1 MTNQPANQPVF
12 FGSSTALEL
21 APDAVLELDGDGV
34 VLAANDCA
42 ARMFLS
48 TREELRHQR
57 ADRLFR
63 DLEPLRELLAA
74 GEQTIRRQVKLQGR
88 RANGVP
94 FPLELSLRVHT
105 HGQQTRALCVLRELD
120 YGGLVHE
127 ASRYF
132 DIAFDQAPIAMAI
145 FNADGEY
152 VRVNG
157 ALCELLGRGD
167 AQLLGRRD
175 QEFTHPDDRQLDVE
189 VAWDILAGRRS
200 TFQRQKRFVRPDGSI
215 VWAIANLTFLRD
227 ERGRPLNWVGQ
238 FQDITALRDARDTA
252 GPG

>member
-1 MTNQPANQPVF
+1 MTDQPAGQPVF
-12 FGSSTALEL
+12 FGSATGLEL
-21 APDAVLELDGDGV
+21 APDAILELDGDGV
-34 VLAANDCA
+34 VVAANECA

-48 TREELRHQR
+48 TTEQLRNQHV
-57 ADRLFR
+57 DRLVR
-63 DLEPLRELLAA
+63 DLEPLRELLS
-74 GEQTIRRQVKLQGR
+74 GEETIRRLVKLQGR

-94 FPLELSLRVHT
+94 FPLELSLRVHK
-105 HGQQTRALCVLRELD
+105 HGRQTRALCVLRELD

-132 DIAFDQAPIAMAI
+132 DIAFDQAPIGMAI

-157 ALCELLGRGD
+157 ALCALLGRGE

-189 VAWDILAGRRS
+189 VAWDILAGNRS
-200 TFQRQKRFVRPDGSI
+200 TFQRQKRFVRPDGSV

-227 ERGRPLNWVGQ
+227 DRGRPLNWVGQ
-238 FQDITALRDARDTA
+238 FQDITELRHADASSA
-252 GPG
+252 

>member
-1 MTNQPANQPVF
+1 MTNQPAHKPVF
-12 FGSSTALEL
+12 FGSSTGLEL
-21 APDAVLELDGDGV
+21 TPDAVLELDGDGV
-34 VLAANDCA
+34 VVAANDCA
-42 ARMFLS
+42 ARVFLS
-48 TREELRHQR
+48 TTEELCNQR
-57 ADRLFR
+57 AERLFR
-63 DLEPLRELLAA
+63 DLEPLRELLTS
-74 GEQTIRRQVKLQGR
+74 GEETVRRLVKLQGR

-94 FPLELSLRVHT
+94 FPLELSLRIQKR
-105 HGQQTRALCVLRELD
+105 GQQTRALCVLREVD

-132 DIAFDQAPIAMAI
+132 DIAFDQAPIGMAI

-157 ALCELLGRGD
+157 ALCALLGRGNE
-167 AQLLGRRD
+167 QLLGRRD

-200 TFQRQKRFVRPDGSI
+200 TFQRQKRFVRPDGSV
-215 VWAIANLTFLRD
+215 VWVIANLTFLRD

-238 FQDITALRDARDTA
+238 FQDITGLRDA
-252 GPG
+252 

>member
-1 MTNQPANQPVF
+1 MTDLPAKTPVF
-12 FGSSTALEL
+12 FGSSTGLEL
-21 APDAVLELDGDGV
+21 VPDAVLEFDGDGV
-34 VLAANDCA
+34 VVAANDSA
-42 ARMFLS
+42 ARMFLC
-48 TREELRHQR
+48 TTDELRGRR
-57 ADRLFR
+57 ADRLFG
-63 DLEPLRELLAA
+63 DPEPLRALLDR
-74 GEQTIRRQVKLQGR
+74 GERAVRRLIKVQGR

-94 FPLELSLRVHT
+94 FPLELSLRVET
-105 HGQQTRALCVLRELD
+105 RGQQTCALCVLRELD

-132 DIAFDQAPIAMAI
+132 DIAFDQAPIGMAI

-152 VRVNG
+152 VRVNP

-167 AQLLGRRD
+167 DQLLGRRD
-175 QEFTHPDDRQLDVE
+175 QEFTHPDDRQLDVD

-200 TFQRQKRFVRPDGSI
+200 TFQRQKRFVRPDGAV

-238 FQDITALRDARDTA
+238 FQDITALRRTPA
-252 GPG
+252 PE